1 MDKNKIYSGVEKEIK
16 RTGGIFLLRPCWVA
30 RTFLEPGKRLG
41 LKEEEYNMGER
52 GWICE
57 RWLGSETEV
66 DNAVKAE
73 NEGLSYLVIEGEE
86 VLLCDAV
93 ESAGALILG
102 KEYAKT
108 HKTLGR
114 LAKIYDYKSRIF
126 YHIHQTQEEAAKV
139 GATSKEEAYYF
150 PAGVDM
156 GAHPETFF
164 GVHPYIVEQNR
175 QTELLLPELEKW
187 DSESILKFSRAYLN
201 VPGDGF
207 HLPAGVLH
215 APGTAVTIELQEPSD
230 VMAVLQSKVDNIT
243 IPKELLFKDVDT
255 EARNKKGEQAVLD
268 QLVWELNGDP
278 YFYENRHTPP
288 VLITE
293 TATKESE
300 EYWIYYNTTKFSGKR
315 LIVKPGQKVLST
327 DLGVYNVLV
336 WSGKGKADEFV
347 IQGGNF
353 GMDEILVTH
362 DKALFGVTY
371 ENTGDID
378 LEILKFFG
386 PDINNSIIPYLKKY
400 PG

>member
-1 MDKNKIYSGVEKEIK
+1 MDTNEIYSVVEKEIK
-16 RTGGIFLLRPCWVA
+16 RTGGMFLLRPCWVA

-41 LKEEEYNMGER
+41 LTEEEYNMGER

-66 DNAVKAE
+66 DNAVKAK
-73 NEGLSYLVIEGEE
+73 NEGFSSLVIEGEE
-86 VLLCDAV
+86 ILLCDAIK
-93 ESAGALILG
+93 SAGELILG
-102 KEYAKT
+102 KEYAGT

-126 YHIHQTQEEAAKV
+126 YHLHQTQEEAAKV
-139 GATSKEEAYYF
+139 GANSKEEAYYF
-150 PAGVDM
+150 PEGVDM

-175 QTELLLPELEKW
+175 QKELLLPDLEKW
-187 DSESILKFSRAYLN
+187 ESESILKHSRAYLN

-230 VMAVLQSKVDNIT
+230 VMAVLQSKVDDIA
-243 IPKELLFKDVDT
+243 IPKELLFKDVDKET
-255 EARNKKGEQAVLD
+255 RKKRGEQAVLD
-268 QLVWELNGDP
+268 QLVWDLNGDP

-293 TATKESE
+293 TASTASE

-315 LIVKPGQKVLST
+315 LIIKPGHTVLSK
-327 DLGVYNVLV
+327 DLGVYNLLV

-362 DKALFGVTY
+362 DKAVSGVAF
-371 ENTGDID
+371 ENTGNID

-386 PDINNSIIPYLKKY
+386 PDINNSKIPYLKKY

>member
-1 MDKNKIYSGVEKEIK
+1 
-16 RTGGIFLLRPCWVA
+16 
-30 RTFLEPGKRLG
+30 
-41 LKEEEYNMGER
+41 
-52 GWICE
+52 
-57 RWLGSETEV
+57 
-66 DNAVKAE
+66 
-73 NEGLSYLVIEGEE
+73 
-86 VLLCDAV
+86 
-93 ESAGALILG
+93 
-102 KEYAKT
+102 
-108 HKTLGR
+108 
-114 LAKIYDYKSRIF
+114 
-126 YHIHQTQEEAAKV
+126 
-139 GATSKEEAYYF
+139 
-150 PAGVDM
+150 
-156 GAHPETFF
+156 
-164 GVHPYIVEQNR
+164 
-175 QTELLLPELEKW
+175 
-187 DSESILKFSRAYLN
+187 
-201 VPGDGF
+201 
-207 HLPAGVLH
+207 
-215 APGTAVTIELQEPSD
+215 TIELQEPSD

-255 EARNKKGEQAVLD
+255 EARNMKGEQAVLD